1 MQKITAHL
9 NWSCFEIQP
18 QNWYFIG
25 TMVALVIIVK
35 IVSLFREDVT
45 TFIFQAEFHMVHIHY
60 ICKELNHVNDVWKQV
75 FF

>member
-1 MQKITAHL
+1 
-9 NWSCFEIQP
+9 
-18 QNWYFIG
+18 
-25 TMVALVIIVK
+25 MVALVIIVK